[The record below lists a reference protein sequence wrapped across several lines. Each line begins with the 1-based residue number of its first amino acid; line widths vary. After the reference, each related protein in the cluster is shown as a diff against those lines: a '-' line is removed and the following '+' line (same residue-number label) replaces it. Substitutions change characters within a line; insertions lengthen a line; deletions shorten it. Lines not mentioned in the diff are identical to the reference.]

1 MDNRHRNP
9 TFLTINSHDP
19 SGGAGLVADV
29 ETAASLGCHCFS
41 AVTALNVRDTQQHK
55 DRQCVPAAMLIEQ
68 VRSALEDSS
77 IHAVKIGDLGSV
89 AQVEAVHTIL
99 EDYPDLPVVLDPVLL
114 HGASDGDVNAAI
126 RLLLL
131 PRATVTVLSRDHIHA
146 LASNA
151 DSLPAATQELFE
163 QGGDYLLI
171 TDAAASPLNA
181 GSQLLNRLYSPK
193 GLAKEYAWECLPDR
207 FHGAGSTLSAAIT
220 AYLAHGFDLLE
231 ALQQAQQ
238 FTWHALSKARQ
249 LGMGCKVPDR
259 LFWARDD

>member
-19 SGGAGLVADV
+19 SGGAGIVADV

-55 DRQCVPAAMLIEQ
+55 DRQSSPASLLIEQ
-68 VRSALEDSS
+68 VRAALEDSS
-77 IHAVKIGDLGSV
+77 IHAIKIGDIGSV

-99 EDYPDLPVVLDPVLL
+99 EDYSDLPVVIDPVLH
-114 HGASDGDVNAAI
+114 HGASDGDVNVAI

-131 PRATVTVLSRDHIHA
+131 PRATVTILSRDHVRA
-146 LASNA
+146 LSNNA

-163 QGGDYLLI
+163 SGGEYLLI
-171 TDAAASPLNA
+171 TDAAAQP
-181 GSQLLNRLYSPK
+181 GHLLNRLYSPK
-193 GLAKEYAWECLPDR
+193 GVVKEYAWECLPER
-207 FHGAGSTLSAAIT
+207 FHGAGSTLSAAVT
-220 AYLAHGFDLLE
+220 AYLAHGFDLFE

-238 FTWHALSKARQ
+238 FTWQALQNARQ

-259 LFWARDD
+259 LFWARDK

>member
-55 DRQCVPAAMLIEQ
+55 DRQCVSAAMLIEQ
-68 VRSALEDSS
+68 VRAALEDSS

-99 EDYPDLPVVLDPVLL
+99 EDYPDLPVVLDPVLH
-114 HGASDGDVNAAI
+114 HGASDGDVNQAI

-131 PRATVTVLSRDHIHA
+131 PRATVTVLSRDHLRA
-146 LASNA
+146 LTNNA
-151 DSLPAATQELFE
+151 DSQSAATQELFE
-163 QGGDYLLI
+163 NGGDYLLL
-171 TDAAASPLNA
+171 TDAATGPN
-181 GSQLLNRLYSPK
+181 QLYNRLYSLK
-193 GLAKEYAWECLPDR
+193 GLAKEYAWGCLPDR

-220 AYLAHGFDLLE
+220 AYLAHGFDLFE

-238 FTWHALSKARQ
+238 FTWQALHKARQ

-259 LFWARDD
+259 LFWARDDDC